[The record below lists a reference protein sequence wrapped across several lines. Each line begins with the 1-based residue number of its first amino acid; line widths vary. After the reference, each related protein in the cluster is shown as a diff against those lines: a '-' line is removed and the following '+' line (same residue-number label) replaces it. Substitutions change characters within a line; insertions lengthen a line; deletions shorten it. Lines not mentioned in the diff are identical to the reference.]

1 MSKRSQPHLFAIPK
15 AHCEVV
21 DTWHV
26 SGLKGTGSKDIKA
39 EASFTYADCGVHL
52 INSVAPDGALAV
64 LVIAA
69 PILGDAEAAI
79 QRFKERLSTQVT
91 AVHATRLVLERAAN
105 AIDIA
110 LEASAE
116 PDAQTQIRIVR
127 DAAWDAQP
135 CRQAVNT
142 AFSIRGGSASLIDE
156 PLQRSWRDV
165 NAGANHARL
174 NWEDFTKMWGSYR
187 IRQYAT

>member
-1 MSKRSQPHLFAIPK
+1 MPH
-15 AHCEVV
+15 
-21 DTWHV
+21 
-26 SGLKGTGSKDIKA
+26 
-39 EASFTYADCGVHL
+39 ASYW
-52 INSVAPDGALAV
+52 
-64 LVIAA
+64 
-69 PILGDAEAAI
+69 
-79 QRFKERLSTQVT
+79 
-91 AVHATRLVLERAAN
+91 N

-116 PDAQTQIRIVR
+116 PDAQTQICIVR
-127 DAAWDAQP
+127 DAAWAAQP
-135 CRQAVNT
+135 CRQAVST

-187 IRQYAT
+187 IRQYATQHTIKLVTKVGKTSTGLPREPIQFYASDFDIVFY

>member
-1 MSKRSQPHLFAIPK
+1 M
-15 AHCEVV
+15 
-21 DTWHV
+21 
-26 SGLKGTGSKDIKA
+26 
-39 EASFTYADCGVHL
+39 
-52 INSVAPDGALAV
+52 

-142 AFSIRGGSASLIDE
+142 AFSIRGGSALLFDE

-165 NAGANHARL
+165 NA
-174 NWEDFTKMWGSYR
+174 
-187 IRQYAT
+187 

>member
-39 EASFTYADCGVHL
+39 EASFTYA
-52 INSVAPDGALAV
+52 
-64 LVIAA
+64 
-69 PILGDAEAAI
+69 EAAI

-110 LEASAE
+110 LEGSAE

-127 DAAWDAQP
+127 DAAWAAQP

>member
-1 MSKRSQPHLFAIPK
+1 MSRRSQPHLFAIPK

-26 SGLKGTGSKDIKA
+26 SGLKGTSSKDIKA

-52 INSVAPDGALAV
+52 INSVAPNGALAV

-91 AVHATRLVLERAAN
+91 AVHATRLVL
-105 AIDIA
+105 
-110 LEASAE
+110 
-116 PDAQTQIRIVR
+116 
-127 DAAWDAQP
+127 DAQP

-142 AFSIRGGSASLIDE
+142 AFSIRGGTALLIDE

-174 NWEDFTKMWGSYR
+174 NWEDFNEMWGSYR